1 MRFVQFLLAFSFLSL
16 GVFAQKPLSGPLR
29 TGDILFQNLDCGD
42 LCDAI
47 EKVTKS
53 YGGRQLSHIG
63 LVEIIDNNIYVLE
76 AIGDRVQRT
85 RLSKF
90 SSRSNNEILVGRIKK
105 RYNDIIPK
113 AITFVIQKL
122 NVPYDDVFLYDNN
135 RYYCSELLYDA
146 FKAANSDDDF
156 FSLQPMT
163 FKQPGSETYFPVWV
177 EYYKKR
183 NMDIPEGAPG
193 INPGGISL
201 SRKLDVYVYRK

>member
-63 LVEIIDNNIYVLE
+63 LVEIIDDNIYVLE
-76 AIGDRVQRT
+76 AIGERVQRT

-135 RYYCSELLYDA
+135 KYYCSELLYDA
-146 FKAANSDDDF
+146 FKAANSDNDF

-177 EYYKKR
+177 DYYKKR

>member
-63 LVEIIDNNIYVLE
+63 LVEIIDDNIYVLE
-76 AIGDRVQRT
+76 AIGDKVQRT

-135 RYYCSELLYDA
+135 KYYCSELLYDA

-177 EYYKKR
+177 DYYKKR

-201 SRKLDVYVYRK
+201 SRKIDVYVYRK

>member
-63 LVEIIDNNIYVLE
+63 LVEIIDDNIYVLE

-135 RYYCSELLYDA
+135 KYYCSELLYDA
-146 FKAANSDDDF
+146 FKAANSDNDF

-193 INPGGISL
+193 INPGGISM

>member
-16 GVFAQKPLSGPLR
+16 GVFAQKSLSGPLR

-63 LVEIIDNNIYVLE
+63 LVEIIDDNIYVLE

-135 RYYCSELLYDA
+135 KYYCSELLYDA

-177 EYYKKR
+177 DYYKKR

-193 INPGGISL
+193 INPGGISM

>member
-1 MRFVQFLLAFSFLSL
+1 LRFVQFLLAFSFLSL
-16 GVFAQKPLSGPLR
+16 GVFAQKSLSGPLR

-63 LVEIIDNNIYVLE
+63 LVEIIDDNIYVLE

-135 RYYCSELLYDA
+135 KYYCSELLYDA

-177 EYYKKR
+177 DYYKKR

-193 INPGGISL
+193 INPGGISM